1 MERNFASRTLFHADN
16 LPILRGMNSET
27 VDLIATDPPFNK
39 GRDFHATPDSLARGA
54 RFQDR
59 WSWMDDVQGE
69 WVDAIKDDFPAVW
82 SVIESTRQ
90 SYGDD
95 MGAFLCFM
103 GVRLM
108 EMRRVLKPTGSL
120 YLHCDSM
127 ASHYL
132 KAMCDAVFG
141 SNNFQ
146 NEIVWRRTTAHNDSK
161 RYGANTDSI
170 LFYAKSDRWTWN
182 PVYQP
187 YDDSYK
193 ARFRRKDPDGRL
205 WSDYDISAKGL
216 SGGGY
221 EYEYKGIRSLW
232 RVPLDTMKRLDAEG
246 RLHFTKSGGIRRKR
260 YLDEMKGRPAQALW
274 DDINAI
280 NSQARERVGYPTQKP
295 IALYERI
302 IRASSRPGDMVL
314 DPFCGCATTPI
325 AAERL
330 GRQWVGIDIW
340 EGAYQMI
347 LRRLRSEGL
356 ATPEGAY
363 YDDEQP
369 NLLTE
374 GDVRLATRPPER
386 TDDGDAAPTLR
397 LTLRRRL
404 PAERWQKLSHAEMR
418 AELEDAQSWRDPG
431 FVICAGCGRAL
442 EAPFMEL
449 DHVNPRAQ
457 GGENWI
463 TNRILLCRP
472 CNGRKRHE
480 LTLIGL
486 NNENKREGWMKDAN
500 AADESRQRAQI
511 RAGLVRDNDGATAYG
526 AGEI

>member
-1 MERNFASRTLFHADN
+1 MERSFASRTLFHADN

-59 WSWMDDVQGE
+59 WSWTDDVQGE

-141 SNNFQ
+141 PNNFQ

-295 IALYERI
+295 LALYERV
-302 IRASSRPGDMVL
+302 IRASSNLGDMVL

-330 GRQWVGIDIW
+330 GRRWVGIDIW
-340 EGAYQMI
+340 EGAHQMI

-397 LTLRRRL
+397 LTLRRYL

-511 RAGLVRDNDGATAYG
+511 RAGLVRDNDGATA
-526 AGEI
+526 